1 MERWR
6 LILGTSSDPD
16 RDVPLHGLDGE
27 LDQAL
32 EALYGNEGQD
42 ENEAS
47 SGSRRT
53 GGLGDSAP
61 RLNRWLG
68 DIRQYFPT
76 SVVQVLIKDAIER
89 FELDRLLFEPEVLE
103 SIDAD
108 VHLVGT
114 LLSLKRAM
122 PEKTRDTAR
131 KVVRKVVEDL
141 EKRLSNPLREAIT
154 GAMNRAVRNRRPR
167 IQEIDWNRTVRRN
180 LKHYQKEFRTVVPHE
195 LVGFGRKGQ
204 SLKDIILCVDQSG
217 SMAASVVYASVYG
230 AVLAGIRSVNTHMV
244 VFDTAVV
251 DMTKDLQDPVEL
263 LFAAQLGG
271 GTDINKALAYCQ
283 RLVVRPAD
291 TVLVLISDLYEGG
304 NPNEMLKRCAD
315 LRRSG
320 VNMVVLLALSDEGV
334 PAYDQQIAQKLA
346 ALDISAFGCT
356 PDRFPELMASLLT
369 NGSGKEALHR
379 FQPRS

>member
-1 MERWR
+1 
-6 LILGTSSDPD
+6 
-16 RDVPLHGLDGE
+16 
-27 LDQAL
+27 
-32 EALYGNEGQD
+32 
-42 ENEAS
+42 
-47 SGSRRT
+47 
-53 GGLGDSAP
+53 
-61 RLNRWLG
+61 
-68 DIRQYFPT
+68 
-76 SVVQVLIKDAIER
+76 VLIKDAIER

-346 ALDISAFGCT
+346 VLDISAFGCT